1 MRNVAG
7 VDVSRETFD
16 ALEAYAELTA
26 KWTKRINLIAKST
39 IDEIWHRHIEDSVQ
53 IYPLAPTFERWVD
66 IGSGGGFPAL
76 GIAILAR
83 ADAPDADFVLIE
95 SDQRKCTFLRTVARE
110 LDLRVTVLASR
121 IEVADPQNAD
131 VLSARVLASLD
142 TLLPLA
148 ERHMKPTAT
157 ALFLKGRQYQEELS
171 ALSADWTYEFTD
183 HPSITDPHS
192 RILRFKGISCA
203 A

>member
-53 IYPLAPTFERWVD
+53 IYPLAPPFERWVD

-76 GIAILAR
+76 AIAILAR
-83 ADAPDADFVLIE
+83 ADAPDAEFVLIE

-121 IEVADPQNAD
+121 IEAADPQNAD
-131 VLSARVLASLD
+131 VLSARALASLD

-157 ALFLKGRQYQEELS
+157 ALFLKGRQYQEELN
-171 ALSADWTYEFTD
+171 ALSADWTYEFTE

>member
-1 MRNVAG
+1 MRSVAG

-39 IDEIWHRHIEDSVQ
+39 IDDIWHRHIEDSVQ
-53 IYPLAPTFERWVD
+53 IYSLAPTFQRWVD
-66 IGSGGGFPAL
+66 IGSGGGFPAIA
-76 GIAILAR
+76 IAILAR
-83 ADAPDADFVLIE
+83 ADAPDAEFVLIE

-110 LDLRVTVLASR
+110 LDLAVTVLSSR

-131 VLSARVLASLD
+131 ILSARALASLE

-148 ERHMKPTAT
+148 ERHMKSTAT
-157 ALFLKGRQYQEELS
+157 ALFLKGRQYQEELGT
-171 ALSADWTYEFTD
+171 LSADWTYEFTD